1 MTEELYHPLSLDP
14 AAPTLCDGSI
24 VLSTRLI
31 LLADLSQCVEW
42 EFLTPGWLVW
52 KPAWAQQ
59 NWSASWLPL
68 ELQVERGAP
77 AKRLDLALRTDKSG
91 DWLYAGEVT
100 LMSHGWGSGS
110 APWSGEAHA
119 AFRLSS
125 PLGAGYWPE
134 LKHWN
139 LKIDKRESDWSGSIH
154 WPQEV
159 EADWSEIE
167 LARRCGDAL
176 FLKRTGGRVYATIG
190 RRLELRRAVAA
201 ITTGSLFSRCST
213 TRTCFYLPRAGVGRA
228 TSSLPTSEASRR
240 MQQDSASSRTL
251 PMEQRLIDL
260 TARNRNI

>member
-176 FLKRTGGRVYATIG
+176 FLKRTGGRVYATYRSPSGATARG
-190 RRLELRRAVAA
+190 RSDYDWFAVLA
-201 ITTGSLFSRCST
+201 LFHNQNM
-213 TRTCFYLPRAGVGRA
+213 L
-228 TSSLPTSEASRR
+228 LPTARWRWSGDE
-240 MQQDSASSRTL
+240 QSAHVRSV
-251 PMEQRLIDL
+251 
-260 TARNRNI
+260 